1 MRTLLFLIQ
10 KEFIQI
16 ARNKTMLPLIFI
28 MPIVQMVILV
38 YAADLNMKSIEYSVF
53 DLDASHASR
62 ELLSHY
68 DSSPF
73 FDTQE
78 QLFSDED
85 MEHSL
90 KSGEADIV
98 IKIPKGFEKSLM
110 NNESVEVQF
119 LVDGIN
125 NAAAVITTA
134 YAQNILLKYH
144 NNLGSSWLNLQE
156 VQAKGIEIKSRHW
169 FNPELDFKV
178 YMVPGIL
185 VLLVSMIGWILTAL
199 NIVREKEIG
208 TIEQINVT
216 PVRKYQFLLG
226 KLAPFW
232 LIAMFELAFGLLL
245 GRILFGV
252 PIIGSV
258 GLLFLFTA
266 VYMLAPL
273 GIGLLFSSL
282 SNNQQQVMFLT
293 FFFNLTFIMMSGLF
307 TPVESMPNWAQY
319 VNYLNPLAY
328 FMPVIRMVLLKGSD
342 FLDVLPNLIGIAIY
356 SVVVLYL
363 ASLAYRKRV

>member
-1 MRTLLFLIQ
+1 
-10 KEFIQI
+10 
-16 ARNKTMLPLIFI
+16 
-28 MPIVQMVILV
+28 
-38 YAADLNMKSIEYSVF
+38 
-53 DLDASHASR
+53 
-62 ELLSHY
+62 
-68 DSSPF
+68 
-73 FDTQE
+73 
-78 QLFSDED
+78 
-85 MEHSL
+85 
-90 KSGEADIV
+90 
-98 IKIPKGFEKSLM
+98 
-110 NNESVEVQF
+110 
-119 LVDGIN
+119 
-125 NAAAVITTA
+125 
-134 YAQNILLKYH
+134 
-144 NNLGSSWLNLQE
+144 

>member
-28 MPIVQMVILV
+28 MPIVQLVILV

-169 FNPELDFKV
+169 FNPDLDFNR
-178 YMVPGIL
+178 
-185 VLLVSMIGWILTAL
+185 VSQ
-199 NIVREKEIG
+199 G
-208 TIEQINVT
+208 TV
-216 PVRKYQFLLG
+216 
-226 KLAPFW
+226 
-232 LIAMFELAFGLLL
+232 
-245 GRILFGV
+245 ILF
-252 PIIGSV
+252 PKIERI
-258 GLLFLFTA
+258 
-266 VYMLAPL
+266 
-273 GIGLLFSSL
+273 
-282 SNNQQQVMFLT
+282 
-293 FFFNLTFIMMSGLF
+293 
-307 TPVESMPNWAQY
+307 
-319 VNYLNPLAY
+319 
-328 FMPVIRMVLLKGSD
+328 
-342 FLDVLPNLIGIAIY
+342 DVDA
-356 SVVVLYL
+356 
-363 ASLAYRKRV
+363 